1 MVGDIAS
8 DMYLRTVVGMGSRS
22 QDELD
27 DWDKKLVISSNVAG
41 VKEERIGGGEV
52 VAALLILILICHFEF
67 DSLSKSA
74 STQVL
79 LLYVNALE
87 SAKYVSSTHFLLF
100 AMTS

>member
-41 VKEERIGGGEV
+41 VIEERIGGLKARIG
-52 VAALLILILICHFEF
+52 
-67 DSLSKSA
+67 K
-74 STQVL
+74 
-79 LLYVNALE
+79 
-87 SAKYVSSTHFLLF
+87 
-100 AMTS
+100 